1 MKFTT
6 NMSWVNIELFTEAVP
21 LTITTQQIY
30 DSINE
35 SLDNGILTI
44 SEEIQNTPRG
54 KHKIFIIF
62 ANCRAHNPLFKKMDV
77 RERVIM
83 YIDQTNQIKRIKFNV
98 VIH

>member
-1 MKFTT
+1 
-6 NMSWVNIELFTEAVP
+6 MSWVNIELFTEVVP

-44 SEEIQNTPRG
+44 SEEIKNTPRG
-54 KHKIFIIF
+54 NRKNFIIF

-77 RERVIM
+77 RERLIM
-83 YIDQTNQIKRIKFNV
+83 YIDQNGKNKRLKFNI